1 MWCSKAVTLKGV
13 PAAWSAL
20 LSTWRV
26 YSPSQVA
33 NSPCSLSAEC
43 KCQFTAIQVPSC
55 RLSQDAIRCTWFG
68 VNFVIPLLKDQ
79 ERVLV
84 TMTSLKLDL
93 QASESVRDGVV
104 KDTHVYLQTGNQ
116 VPPALQCCP
125 AFQRILVSGIVEAK
139 LAASSPCYALVPCI
153 SQVPVALAHDRHCL
167 LSQSVCFRLFC
178 CIDNDFHPA

>member
-43 KCQFTAIQVPSC
+43 KCQLTSTKVRSAVFHEN
-55 RLSQDAIRCTWFG
+55 AIRCTWFG
-68 VNFVIPLLKDQ
+68 VEFVIPLLKDQ

-93 QASESVRDGVV
+93 QASESIRDGVV
-104 KDTHVYLQTGNQ
+104 KDTHVYLQAADQ

-125 AFQRILVSGIVEAK
+125 AFQRILVSELWK
-139 LAASSPCYALVPCI
+139 LNLLLHLPAMLLSHAHVTC
-153 SQVPVALAHDRHCL
+153 VALARDRHCPP
-167 LSQSVCFRLFC
+167 SQSACFITFS
-178 CIDNDFHPA
+178 CIDLHTLH